1 MKKCFKHGENNV
13 GKTVPKTNG
22 GPKKNTAKRPTWF
35 CLFLFNK
42 KAKNVDATEQV
53 CEEQQCQPDVYWLA
67 VSYMD
72 RFLGVYRTGKAQL
85 QLLGA
90 VCLFL
95 ASKLKETNPVTAD
108 KLVLY
113 TDRSITFD
121 QLWVRCLFVPF
132 VLLTFHRLHSDRV
145 SPRKLP
151 PKKRDRKEATL
162 LVDNF
167 FFFLVNFEATPFFFR
182 LHSGRVSQRKQPKRD
197 RKEATLL
204 VDGVATR

>member
-1 MKKCFKHGENNV
+1 MEGQ
-13 GKTVPKTNG
+13 
-22 GPKKNTAKRPTWF
+22 KKNTAKRPTWF

-121 QLWVRCLFVPF
+121 QLWVRCRFCAF
-132 VLLTFHRLHSDRV
+132 CFAHV
-145 SPRKLP
+145 SPASLGP
-151 PKKRDRKEATL
+151 CFAKEATAKKKGQKRS
-162 LVDNF
+162 D
-167 FFFLVNFEATPFFFR
+167 AI
-182 LHSGRVSQRKQPKRD
+182 GR
-197 RKEATLL
+197 
-204 VDGVATR
+204 